1 MACGE
6 CVIPPLGYPGCYPP
20 AIPTDVGRRI
30 VRVSVPGLQGPPG
43 ETGALG
49 YSTRTC
55 ASLGALSAAVEK
67 SGIALDTLTEEG
79 SYVVTGATGL
89 PADFTADPVF
99 VTVTKAGTATV
110 QMVGGVQG
118 AEYKLFARTAADGA
132 YGEFAQ
138 IGAKTD
144 LTDYAKKSEV
154 ATQIS
159 EAVNPVKT
167 TAEAAQAKANENA
180 GKITAL
186 GATVGEHTTK
196 LTSLESQVQTN
207 TAAIQKN
214 AGDITT
220 INVTLEE
227 LQATDIVLS
236 GDFSDPH
243 KQLVN
248 LVDNTNFQISG
259 SNIQNGSSSYNKNSG
274 TSYGYIKL
282 TTKEQC
288 TLSVTGYVSSESNSD
303 FGGVY
308 VGSKIYKPTQSQAKN
323 GTADSTGTYLIRQSG
338 SNSSKEYTMTLTA
351 NTTYYLNFFYVKDSS
366 SNSNSDQIFV
376 SKIQYRAVV

>member
-1 MACGE
+1 MAE
-6 CVIPPLGYPGCYPP
+6 ISKSLES
-20 AIPTDVGRRI
+20 
-30 VRVSVPGLQGPPG
+30 RVSEFAARTGQEIKKVRGEIATSNTAAEALTKRVAANEGAITNLQSEVAQKVEIDDAQASATKTYSSQKVDSQITAAKQSVKNDLLGGAG
-43 ETGALG
+43 EAYDTLKELADALVTNKDAITALQQIAQG
-49 YSTRTC
+49 HVQFDK
-55 ASLGALSAAVEK
+55 AQSLNDEQKKQARANIGALSAAVEK

-89 PADFTADPVF
+89 PADFTSDPVF

-159 EAVNPVKT
+159 EAVNPVKA

-186 GATVGEHTTK
+186 EATVGEHTTK

-220 INVTLEE
+220 INANIGTK
-227 LQATDIVLS
+227 Q
-236 GDFSDPH
+236 DFVAAFEAA
-243 KQLVN
+243 L
-248 LVDNTNFQISG
+248 
-259 SNIQNGSSSYNKNSG
+259 
-274 TSYGYIKL
+274 
-282 TTKEQC
+282 
-288 TLSVTGYVSSESNSD
+288 
-303 FGGVY
+303 
-308 VGSKIYKPTQSQAKN
+308 A
-323 GTADSTGTYLIRQSG
+323 
-338 SNSSKEYTMTLTA
+338 
-351 NTTYYLNFFYVKDSS
+351 
-366 SNSNSDQIFV
+366 
-376 SKIQYRAVV
+376 

>member
-1 MACGE
+1 MAE
-6 CVIPPLGYPGCYPP
+6 ISKSLES
-20 AIPTDVGRRI
+20 
-30 VRVSVPGLQGPPG
+30 RVSEFAARTGQEIKKVRGEIATGNTAAEALTQRVAANEGAITALQGEVAKKVEIDDAQASATKTYSSQNVEAKITAAKQAVKNDLLGGAG
-43 ETGALG
+43 EAYDTLKELADALVTNKDAITALQQIAQG
-49 YSTRTC
+49 HVQFDK
-55 ASLGALSAAVEK
+55 AQSLNDEQKKQARANIGALSAAVEK
-67 SGIALDTLTEEG
+67 SDIALDTLTEEG

-118 AEYKLFARTAADGA
+118 AEYKLFARTASDGA

-186 GATVGEHTTK
+186 EATVGEHTTK

-207 TAAIQKN
+207 TTAIQKN

-220 INVTLEE
+220 INANIGAK
-227 LQATDIVLS
+227 Q
-236 GDFSDPH
+236 DFVAAFEAA
-243 KQLVN
+243 L
-248 LVDNTNFQISG
+248 
-259 SNIQNGSSSYNKNSG
+259 
-274 TSYGYIKL
+274 
-282 TTKEQC
+282 
-288 TLSVTGYVSSESNSD
+288 
-303 FGGVY
+303 
-308 VGSKIYKPTQSQAKN
+308 A
-323 GTADSTGTYLIRQSG
+323 
-338 SNSSKEYTMTLTA
+338 
-351 NTTYYLNFFYVKDSS
+351 
-366 SNSNSDQIFV
+366 
-376 SKIQYRAVV
+376 

>member
-1 MACGE
+1 MAE
-6 CVIPPLGYPGCYPP
+6 ISKSLES
-20 AIPTDVGRRI
+20 
-30 VRVSVPGLQGPPG
+30 RVSEFAARTGQEIKKVRGEIATSNTAAEALTQRVAANEGAITALQGEVAKKVEIDDAQASATKTYSSQKVDSQITAAKQAVKDDLLGGAG
-43 ETGALG
+43 EAYDTLKELADALVTNKDAITALQQIAQG
-49 YSTRTC
+49 HVQFDE
-55 ASLGALSAAVEK
+55 AQSLNDEQKKQARANIGALSAAVEK

-186 GATVGEHTTK
+186 EATVGEHTTK

-220 INVTLEE
+220 INANIGTK
-227 LQATDIVLS
+227 Q
-236 GDFSDPH
+236 DFVAAFEAA
-243 KQLVN
+243 L
-248 LVDNTNFQISG
+248 
-259 SNIQNGSSSYNKNSG
+259 
-274 TSYGYIKL
+274 
-282 TTKEQC
+282 
-288 TLSVTGYVSSESNSD
+288 
-303 FGGVY
+303 
-308 VGSKIYKPTQSQAKN
+308 A
-323 GTADSTGTYLIRQSG
+323 
-338 SNSSKEYTMTLTA
+338 
-351 NTTYYLNFFYVKDSS
+351 
-366 SNSNSDQIFV
+366 
-376 SKIQYRAVV
+376 

>member
-1 MACGE
+1 MAE
-6 CVIPPLGYPGCYPP
+6 ISKSLES
-20 AIPTDVGRRI
+20 
-30 VRVSVPGLQGPPG
+30 RVSEFAARTGQEIKKVRGEIATGNAAAEALTQRVAANEGAITNLKSEVAKKVEIDDAQASATKTYSSQKVDSQITAAKQAVKNDLLGGAGEAYDTLKELADALVTNKDAITALQQIAQGHVQFDKAQ
-43 ETGALG
+43 ALNDDQKKQA
-49 YSTRTC
+49 R
-55 ASLGALSAAVEK
+55 ANIGALSAAVEK

-186 GATVGEHTTK
+186 EATVGEHTTK

-220 INVTLEE
+220 INANIGTK
-227 LQATDIVLS
+227 Q
-236 GDFSDPH
+236 DFVAAFEAA
-243 KQLVN
+243 L
-248 LVDNTNFQISG
+248 
-259 SNIQNGSSSYNKNSG
+259 
-274 TSYGYIKL
+274 
-282 TTKEQC
+282 
-288 TLSVTGYVSSESNSD
+288 
-303 FGGVY
+303 
-308 VGSKIYKPTQSQAKN
+308 A
-323 GTADSTGTYLIRQSG
+323 
-338 SNSSKEYTMTLTA
+338 
-351 NTTYYLNFFYVKDSS
+351 
-366 SNSNSDQIFV
+366 
-376 SKIQYRAVV
+376 

>member
-1 MACGE
+1 MAE
-6 CVIPPLGYPGCYPP
+6 ISKSLES
-20 AIPTDVGRRI
+20 
-30 VRVSVPGLQGPPG
+30 RVSEFAARTGQEIKKVRGEIATSNTAAEALTQRVAANEGAITNLQSEIAKKVELDDTTPSATKVYSSQNVEAKITAAKQSVKDDLLGGAG
-43 ETGALG
+43 EAYDTLKELADALVTNKDAITALQQIAQG
-49 YSTRTC
+49 HVQFDK
-55 ASLGALSAAVEK
+55 AQSLNDEQKKQARANIGALSAAVEK
-67 SGIALDTLTEEG
+67 SGVALDTLTEEG

-132 YGEFAQ
+132 FGEFAQ

-167 TAEAAQAKANENA
+167 TAEAAKTKSTENA

-186 GATVGEHTTK
+186 EATVGEHTTK

-220 INVTLEE
+220 INANIGTK
-227 LQATDIVLS
+227 Q
-236 GDFSDPH
+236 DFVAAFEAA
-243 KQLVN
+243 L
-248 LVDNTNFQISG
+248 
-259 SNIQNGSSSYNKNSG
+259 
-274 TSYGYIKL
+274 
-282 TTKEQC
+282 
-288 TLSVTGYVSSESNSD
+288 
-303 FGGVY
+303 
-308 VGSKIYKPTQSQAKN
+308 A
-323 GTADSTGTYLIRQSG
+323 
-338 SNSSKEYTMTLTA
+338 
-351 NTTYYLNFFYVKDSS
+351 
-366 SNSNSDQIFV
+366 
-376 SKIQYRAVV
+376 

>member
-1 MACGE
+1 MAE
-6 CVIPPLGYPGCYPP
+6 ISKPLES
-20 AIPTDVGRRI
+20 
-30 VRVSVPGLQGPPG
+30 RVSEFAARTGQEIKKVRGEIATSNTAAEALTQRVAANEGAITNLQSEVAKKVEIDDAQASATKTYSSQKVDSQITAAKQSVKNDLLGGAG
-43 ETGALG
+43 EAYDTLKELADALVTNKDAITALQQIAQG
-49 YSTRTC
+49 HVQFDKAQALNDDQKKQAR
-55 ASLGALSAAVEK
+55 ANIGALSAAVEK

-89 PADFTADPVF
+89 PADFTSDPVF

-159 EAVNPVKT
+159 EAVNPVKA

-186 GATVGEHTTK
+186 EATVGEHTTK

-207 TAAIQKN
+207 TATIQKN

-220 INVTLEE
+220 INANIGTK
-227 LQATDIVLS
+227 Q
-236 GDFSDPH
+236 DFVAAFEAA
-243 KQLVN
+243 L
-248 LVDNTNFQISG
+248 
-259 SNIQNGSSSYNKNSG
+259 
-274 TSYGYIKL
+274 
-282 TTKEQC
+282 
-288 TLSVTGYVSSESNSD
+288 
-303 FGGVY
+303 
-308 VGSKIYKPTQSQAKN
+308 A
-323 GTADSTGTYLIRQSG
+323 
-338 SNSSKEYTMTLTA
+338 
-351 NTTYYLNFFYVKDSS
+351 
-366 SNSNSDQIFV
+366 
-376 SKIQYRAVV
+376 

>member
-1 MACGE
+1 MAE
-6 CVIPPLGYPGCYPP
+6 ISKSLES
-20 AIPTDVGRRI
+20 
-30 VRVSVPGLQGPPG
+30 RVSEFAARTGQEIKKVRGEIATSNTAAEALTQRVAANEGAITNLQSEVAKKVEIDDAQASATKTYSSQKVDSQITAAKQSVKNDLLGGAG
-43 ETGALG
+43 EAYDTLKELADALVTNKDAITALQQIAQG
-49 YSTRTC
+49 HVQFDKAQALNDDQKKQAR
-55 ASLGALSAAVEK
+55 ANIGALSAAVEK

-89 PADFTADPVF
+89 PADFTSDPVF

-159 EAVNPVKT
+159 EAVNPVKA

-186 GATVGEHTTK
+186 EATVGEHTTK

-207 TAAIQKN
+207 TTAIQKN

-220 INVTLEE
+220 INANIGAK
-227 LQATDIVLS
+227 Q
-236 GDFSDPH
+236 DFVAAFEAA
-243 KQLVN
+243 L
-248 LVDNTNFQISG
+248 
-259 SNIQNGSSSYNKNSG
+259 
-274 TSYGYIKL
+274 
-282 TTKEQC
+282 
-288 TLSVTGYVSSESNSD
+288 
-303 FGGVY
+303 
-308 VGSKIYKPTQSQAKN
+308 A
-323 GTADSTGTYLIRQSG
+323 
-338 SNSSKEYTMTLTA
+338 
-351 NTTYYLNFFYVKDSS
+351 
-366 SNSNSDQIFV
+366 
-376 SKIQYRAVV
+376 

>member
-1 MACGE
+1 MAE
-6 CVIPPLGYPGCYPP
+6 ISKSLES
-20 AIPTDVGRRI
+20 
-30 VRVSVPGLQGPPG
+30 RVSEFAARTGQEIKKVRGEIATSNTAAEALTQRVAANEGAITNLQSEVAKKVEIDDAQASATKTYSSQKVDSQITAAKQSVKNDLLGGAG
-43 ETGALG
+43 EAYDTLKELADALVTNKDAITALQQIAQG
-49 YSTRTC
+49 HVQFDK
-55 ASLGALSAAVEK
+55 AQSLNDEQKKQARANIGALSAAVEK

-89 PADFTADPVF
+89 PADFTSDPVF

-159 EAVNPVKT
+159 EAVNPVKA

-186 GATVGEHTTK
+186 EATVGEHTTK

-220 INVTLEE
+220 INANIGTK
-227 LQATDIVLS
+227 Q
-236 GDFSDPH
+236 DFVAAFEAA
-243 KQLVN
+243 L
-248 LVDNTNFQISG
+248 
-259 SNIQNGSSSYNKNSG
+259 
-274 TSYGYIKL
+274 
-282 TTKEQC
+282 
-288 TLSVTGYVSSESNSD
+288 
-303 FGGVY
+303 
-308 VGSKIYKPTQSQAKN
+308 A
-323 GTADSTGTYLIRQSG
+323 
-338 SNSSKEYTMTLTA
+338 
-351 NTTYYLNFFYVKDSS
+351 
-366 SNSNSDQIFV
+366 
-376 SKIQYRAVV
+376 

>member
-1 MACGE
+1 MAE
-6 CVIPPLGYPGCYPP
+6 ISKSLES
-20 AIPTDVGRRI
+20 
-30 VRVSVPGLQGPPG
+30 RVSEFAARTGQEIKKVRGEIATSNTAAEALTQRVAANEGAITNLQSEVAKKVEIDDAQASATKTYSSQKVDSQITAAKQSVKNDLLGGAG
-43 ETGALG
+43 EAYDTLKELADALVTNKDAITALQQIAQG
-49 YSTRTC
+49 HVQFDK
-55 ASLGALSAAVEK
+55 AQSLNDEQKKQARANIGALSAAVEK

-89 PADFTADPVF
+89 PADFTSDPVV

-159 EAVNPVKT
+159 EAVNPVKA

-186 GATVGEHTTK
+186 EATVGEHTTK

-220 INVTLEE
+220 INANIGTK
-227 LQATDIVLS
+227 Q
-236 GDFSDPH
+236 DFVAAFEAA
-243 KQLVN
+243 L
-248 LVDNTNFQISG
+248 
-259 SNIQNGSSSYNKNSG
+259 
-274 TSYGYIKL
+274 
-282 TTKEQC
+282 
-288 TLSVTGYVSSESNSD
+288 
-303 FGGVY
+303 
-308 VGSKIYKPTQSQAKN
+308 A
-323 GTADSTGTYLIRQSG
+323 
-338 SNSSKEYTMTLTA
+338 
-351 NTTYYLNFFYVKDSS
+351 
-366 SNSNSDQIFV
+366 
-376 SKIQYRAVV
+376 